1 MFASSQFS
9 KRWFKLNSTLGQLSY
24 FKDSSETVQKG
35 AIYLRDI
42 KEIQYSVIKDAPIYS
57 IDLVSSGK

>member
-1 MFASSQFS
+1 MPASDYS
-9 KRWFKLNSTLGQLSY
+9 KRWFKLNSTLGELSY
-24 FKDSSETVQKG
+24 YTDSSESHQKG

-42 KEIQYSVIKDAPIYS
+42 KEIQYSVVKDAPEYS